1 MRTFLRFFRRHLK
14 TIEELEISRRPGAIS
29 NILREIADT
38 CEGVPRIRAFVNSSF
53 GKKNPSYEHCRFLV
67 LSIGTYRKEKFVAYG
82 RSKCFGCSGLSQSG
96 HVALI

>member
-1 MRTFLRFFRRHLK
+1 MRTFLRFFRRHFK

-53 GKKNPSYEHCRFLV
+53 GKKILRTSIVGFWYFLSV
-67 LSIGTYRKEKFVAYG
+67 RIGKKN
-82 RSKCFGCSGLSQSG
+82 S
-96 HVALI
+96 

>member
-1 MRTFLRFFRRHLK
+1 MRTFLRFFRRHFK
-14 TIEELEISRRPGAIS
+14 TIEELEISRRLGAIS

-67 LSIGTYRKEKFVAYG
+67 LSIEKFVAYG
-82 RSKCFGCSGLSQSG
+82 RSKRSGCSGLSQSG

>member
-1 MRTFLRFFRRHLK
+1 MRTFLRFFRRHFK

-53 GKKNPSYEHCRFLV
+53 GKKILRTSIVGFWYFLSV
-67 LSIGTYRKEKFVAYG
+67 HIGKKN
-82 RSKCFGCSGLSQSG
+82 S
-96 HVALI
+96 